1 MTAPNFVHLR
11 IHSDFSMIDGLAKV
25 GPICEAVADAGM
37 PALAITDQMNFCGLV
52 RYYGAAHKL
61 GLKPLIGCDFWVQAD
76 YPESELFRLT
86 ALAMDNEGYQ
96 QITQLISKAYLRGNI
111 KGKPVI
117 DKDWLKE
124 HNEGIILLSG
134 SRQGDVGQ
142 ALIKGHDSQLD
153 LALDFYQQ
161 YFPNRYYLELVRT
174 GRPQEED
181 YLHKAVALAGQTELP
196 VVATN
201 EVVFL
206 KEEDFDP
213 HEIRVA
219 IHDGYQLEDKRRP
232 KKYSPQQYLRS
243 SEEMIELFSDIPEAI
258 ENTVEIA
265 KRCNVTVRLG
275 EYFLPKFPT
284 GDLTTEAFL
293 IKASEE
299 GLEERLEF

>member
-181 YLHKAVALAGQTELP
+181 YLHKAVACLSWSNGTP
-196 VVATN
+196 C
-201 EVVFL
+201 
-206 KEEDFDP
+206 
-213 HEIRVA
+213 
-219 IHDGYQLEDKRRP
+219 
-232 KKYSPQQYLRS
+232 
-243 SEEMIELFSDIPEAI
+243 
-258 ENTVEIA
+258 
-265 KRCNVTVRLG
+265 RC
-275 EYFLPKFPT
+275 
-284 GDLTTEAFL
+284 D
-293 IKASEE
+293 
-299 GLEERLEF
+299 

>member
-1 MTAPNFVHLR
+1 
-11 IHSDFSMIDGLAKV
+11 MIDGLAKV

-181 YLHKAVALAGQTELP
+181 YLHKAVACLSWSNGTP
-196 VVATN
+196 C
-201 EVVFL
+201 
-206 KEEDFDP
+206 
-213 HEIRVA
+213 
-219 IHDGYQLEDKRRP
+219 
-232 KKYSPQQYLRS
+232 
-243 SEEMIELFSDIPEAI
+243 
-258 ENTVEIA
+258 
-265 KRCNVTVRLG
+265 RC
-275 EYFLPKFPT
+275 
-284 GDLTTEAFL
+284 D
-293 IKASEE
+293 
-299 GLEERLEF
+299 